1 MRACACMFSPLIIVP
16 LPRPVVLNSDKFPS
30 NALESGIRTESLTHL
45 ACCGSVVP
53 TTVDVDSDDVADV
66 DSAQL
71 CCLSLSSRYC
81 SRKTQERATRW
92 PVSRVCK
99 AWWERGCPPKS
110 LVIGATLQSVEH
122 PALEGTQRT
131 SSGQAVVC
139 AGEWVRYIDSS
150 SQVRV
155 ARCS

>member
-1 MRACACMFSPLIIVP
+1 MRVCACMFSPLIIVP

-45 ACCGSVVP
+45 ACCASVVP

-81 SRKTQERATRW
+81 GRKTQERATRW
-92 PVSRVCK
+92 SVSRVCK
-99 AWWERGCPPKS
+99 A
-110 LVIGATLQSVEH
+110 
-122 PALEGTQRT
+122 
-131 SSGQAVVC
+131 
-139 AGEWVRYIDSS
+139 AG
-150 SQVRV
+150 
-155 ARCS
+155 